1 MKKKNFLIIGLG
13 RFGSMVAKTL
23 ELLKC
28 DVLAVDNDEDIV
40 SSISNYVSHCVI
52 AESTKL
58 NVLVDLNAASFDHA
72 VVAIGNNLQASILTV
87 LNLKKLGV
95 KNITVRADNEDF
107 KEVFENLGVTEVI
120 IPEEVSAISLAN
132 QITSN
137 SILDYYYISDDYG
150 IYKVSVGEN
159 FTSKSLIE
167 LDVRNTFDVNIVGII
182 RDDLFYI
189 PKGTDVLN
197 ALDVVVVVG
206 KKNKIK
212 KFDSFLNA

>member
-52 AESTKL
+52 ADSTKL